1 MTGERTIS
9 TVVRVAASASGT
21 RSRSA
26 AATAA
31 WYVAY
36 LVPSFSNV
44 SYVCD
49 SRLSCS
55 GCSGA
60 CATVQASCTA
70 SQGTFR
76 RQHSAQALM
85 SSCQNDTDLTH
96 GTPDANTPGCGTG
109 TGTTLVPRSRPHH
122 VAK

>member
-1 MTGERTIS
+1 MRAIS

-60 CATVQASCTA
+60 CARYHTRIARGLHCFTAIVHSSAAFLEVASTGRTLSSLFTHDCMGARQNRASCTEP
-70 SQGTFR
+70 QPPPEE
-76 RQHSAQALM
+76 H
-85 SSCQNDTDLTH
+85 
-96 GTPDANTPGCGTG
+96 
-109 TGTTLVPRSRPHH
+109 
-122 VAK
+122 